1 MILGCD
7 GQVVQRNFHQLMF
20 SLAVVDTVYILGTIF
35 IFSIPSLN
43 NRWKGITLSKQ

>member
-1 MILGCD
+1 MKDDIGCD

-43 NRWKGITLSKQ
+43 NR